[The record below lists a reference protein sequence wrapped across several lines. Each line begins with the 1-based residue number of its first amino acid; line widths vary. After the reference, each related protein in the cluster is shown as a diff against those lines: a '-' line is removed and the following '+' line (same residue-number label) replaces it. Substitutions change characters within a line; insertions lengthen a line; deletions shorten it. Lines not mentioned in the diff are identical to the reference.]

1 MDGLPKERNVLTG
14 LGPEELDDLLSDS
27 SPAVRQTLSELLP
40 AVYDELRALARR
52 FLARERPNHSL
63 QPTALVHEA
72 YERLTKQRG
81 TGFVSRAHF
90 LAIAARMMRRIL
102 VDHARRRNA
111 NRRGGGGLAITL
123 EDDLAVSPE
132 GEVDLLAI
140 HEALE
145 ELSRLDARQARIV
158 ELRFFGGLSVEETA
172 GILGISTPTVKR
184 DWQTSKL
191 FLRHALRSAASS

>member
-1 MDGLPKERNVLTG
+1 MTG
-14 LGPEELDDLLSDS
+14 LGPKEVDDLLSDS
-27 SPAVRQTLSELLP
+27 SPAARQDLSELVP
-40 AVYDELRALARR
+40 AVYDDLRGLARR
-52 FLARERPNHSL
+52 FLARENRNHSL

-72 YERLTKQRG
+72 YLRLTTQRE
-81 TGFVSRAHF
+81 TFVSRAHF

-111 NRRGGGGLAITL
+111 ERRGGGGLAVTL
-123 EDDLAVSPE
+123 ADDFAVPTE
-132 GEVDLLAI
+132 GGLDLLAI

-158 ELRFFGGLSVEETA
+158 ELRFFGGLSIGETA
-172 GILGISTPTVKR
+172 EILGVSEPTVKR

-191 FLRHALRSAASS
+191 FLRHALRSARSCQSTDHDAR